1 MSENLILLATFI
13 SVMMIAAIIIGLVN
27 ARRQI
32 SARFD
37 NKVEEKPDE
46 VEVPDDI
53 RGLSITEATLVKHY
67 YAVIRADKNQ
77 NSVDNR
83 LIRAGYFQPGAGRT
97 YQLIRVVVALAFS
110 SLIMFSVP
118 LVLPDLLSSTL
129 ILLALITGALAYRRL
144 FPDFMDTLIVCV
156 DSGLSVE
163 AAIDRVSKEFL
174 KSVNKDFG
182 LHLAMMMLEVR
193 GGRRLRDALSNFAA
207 RLRIDEAKSL
217 AVLFRQSEEL
227 GASVQR
233 RDARKTHDFSRGKS
247 QCAAVQNA
255 VSPGVV
261 PVSDQYSDCCRSDH
275 HESDQC
281 AAKPGGLKSP
291 ARRYKPRTNILNGI
305 QSPMNII
312 IRFSVSETKPSGTL
326 LLPPT
331 QAHLSSRLSI

>member
-1 MSENLILLATFI
+1 MSENLILLTTFI
-13 SVMMIAAIIIGLVN
+13 SVMMIAAIIFGLVN

-37 NKVEEKPDE
+37 DQTEDKPDE
-46 VEVPDDI
+46 VEVPEDI

-110 SLIMFSVP
+110 SLIMFGVP
-118 LVLPDLLSSTL
+118 LFLPDLLNSSL
-129 ILLALITGALAYRRL
+129 IMLALITGALAFFVCNIMLEKIGDSREVMYRRL

-193 GGRRLRDALSNFAA
+193 GGRRLRDALSNFAG

-227 GASVQR
+227 GASVT
-233 RDARKTHDFSRGKS
+233 KTLRVFSGEMREKRMIS
-247 QCAAVQNA
+247 AEEKANALPFKMLFPLALFLFPISILIVAVPIIMK
-255 VSPGVV
+255 VISV
-261 PVSDQYSDCCRSDH
+261 
-275 HESDQC
+275 
-281 AAKPGGLKSP
+281 L
-291 ARRYKPRTNILNGI
+291 
-305 QSPMNII
+305 QSLA
-312 IRFSVSETKPSGTL
+312 G
-326 LLPPT
+326 
-331 QAHLSSRLSI
+331 